1 MSGNDAVQV
10 KGGIMDILQLIFM
23 ILAVI
28 IGVVLILGLI
38 GIVTMYVVAIRLL
51 VDLQKNK

>member
-1 MSGNDAVQV
+1 ME
-10 KGGIMDILQLIFM
+10 ILQLIFM

-51 VDLQKNK
+51 IDLQKNE